1 MISRP
6 PSPSAP
12 QLPLEDLLP
21 LILPHLAPLTAL
33 TPAYCTRQSALAACC
48 RVSKLFHSVARPLLD
63 KVVRVDSEAVSKMV
77 VDAFGRAPHCR
88 RVKVL
93 LVIGFKGTG
102 EVCSAGKLAMRFA
115 RLEELWLIDL
125 WFAEEG
131 FDEDEVSLS
140 DLALLSPD
148 LWRLVLYNVEVTTG
162 GGDYTMPRLI
172 DLTTVECGGDGP
184 DELLKPET
192 TPSLRLD
199 FLQLTYE
206 DICDSQDSVQHFLT
220 GITLLVSFEV
230 DATFAEQ
237 ALLPYLRH
245 LLLDTTTVPSIGR
258 TRRHPD
264 LALDTLEQDLIPRA
278 PVQTILLPRGVCSD
292 TASSWTLTPARLD
305 NFLQTCKQKEI
316 TVIWY
321 DDADGSPDAMLPPRC
336 EFREI
341 AKRLKNAARR
351 D

>member
-1 MISRP
+1 MRFQYRI
-6 PSPSAP
+6 
-12 QLPLEDLLP
+12 DLL
-21 LILPHLAPLTAL
+21 LRLPSGCAHHA
-33 TPAYCTRQSALAACC
+33 
-48 RVSKLFHSVARPLLD
+48 
-63 KVVRVDSEAVSKMV
+63 
-77 VDAFGRAPHCR
+77 
-88 RVKVL
+88 
-93 LVIGFKGTG
+93 
-102 EVCSAGKLAMRFA
+102 
-115 RLEELWLIDL
+115 
-125 WFAEEG
+125 
-131 FDEDEVSLS
+131 
-140 DLALLSPD
+140 D
-148 LWRLVLYNVEVTTG
+148 LWRLVLYNVEVTL
-162 GGDYTMPRLI
+162 DAADNRLPRLT
-172 DLTTVECGGDGP
+172 DLTSSSSGGDGA

-192 TPSLRLD
+192 TPSLRSAYTEVFSLLLRTDQATFDRLD
-199 FLQLTYE
+199 FRELTYE

-316 TVIWY
+316 TVVWY

-341 AKRLKNAARR
+341 AKRLKNTARR
-351 D
+351 N